1 MMGGGLGAQLVT
13 QTLNGLSFGMLL
25 FLVASGLTVIFG
37 LMRVL
42 SLVHGSLYLVGGY
55 VAFTVQRA
63 TGTFHMALGVAVLVC
78 ALLAFAIERLVH
90 RQLYVGL
97 QLNQVLLTMGLAFV
111 IGDSVLWVWG
121 GNPQTVSPPEILRGS
136 LALGLGIRY
145 PRYRLLIIGIGLATA
160 VVFHLVWNRTRLGA
174 VLRAGVDDAEMLRG
188 LGLRIGIV
196 LSAVFTSGG
205 ALAAFAGTLG
215 GPFIGVYPGLDF
227 EVILLSVIIVV
238 VGGVGSL
245 MGAFLGSITI
255 GLLDA
260 FSKAYFPVL
269 SYFAMF
275 GPMIVILAF
284 KPTGLFGA
292 DRT

>member
-1 MMGGGLGAQLVT
+1 MGGGLAAQLVA

-25 FLVASGLTVIFG
+25 FLVSSGLTVIFG

-55 VAFTVQRA
+55 LAFTVQRA
-63 TGTFHMALGVAVLVC
+63 TGAFSLALAAAVLGCGV
-78 ALLAFAIERLVH
+78 LAFGIERLLH

-97 QLNQVLLTMGLAFV
+97 QLNQVLLTMGLAFA
-111 IGDSVLWVWG
+111 IGDAVLWYWG
-121 GNPQTVSPPEILRGS
+121 GNPQTVSPPAFLRGS
-136 LALGLGIRY
+136 LSLGFGILY

-160 VVFHLVWNRTRLGA
+160 VAFRLLWEGTRLGA

-188 LGLRIGIV
+188 LGVRIGIAF
-196 LSAVFTSGG
+196 SAVFAAGG

-215 GPFIGVYPGLDF
+215 GPFLGVYPGLDF
-227 EVILLSVIIVV
+227 EVILLSVVIVV

-245 MGAFLGSITI
+245 TGAFLGSIVI

-260 FSKAYFPVL
+260 FSKAYFPVF

-275 GPMIVILAF
+275 GPMILILAF
-284 KPTGLFGA
+284 RPTGLFGA
-292 DRT
+292 DRA

>member
-1 MMGGGLGAQLVT
+1 MGGGAASQLVA
-13 QTLNGLSFGMLL
+13 QILNGLSFGMLL
-25 FLVASGLTVIFG
+25 FLVSSGLTVIFG

-42 SLVHGSLYLVGGY
+42 SLVHGSLYLFGGY
-55 VAFTVQRA
+55 LAFTVQRA
-63 TGTFHMALGVAVLVC
+63 TGKFHLALIVAVLGC
-78 ALLAFAIERLVH
+78 SLLAWVIERLLH

-111 IGDSVLWVWG
+111 IGDFVLWYWG
-121 GNPQTVSPPEILRGS
+121 GNPQTVTPPEILRGS
-136 LALGLGIRY
+136 LSLGFGIVY
-145 PRYRLLIIGIGLATA
+145 PRYRLLIIGIGLAIA
-160 VVFHLVWNRTRLGA
+160 ALFHLVWDRTRLGA
-174 VLRAGVDDAEMLRG
+174 ILRAGVDDAEMLRG
-188 LGLRIGIV
+188 LGVRIGIV
-196 LSAVFTSGG
+196 FTAVFAGGG

-215 GPFIGVYPGLDF
+215 GPFLGVYPGLDF
-227 EVILLSVIIVV
+227 EVILLSVVIVV

-245 MGAFLGSITI
+245 TGAFLGSIVI

-260 FSKAYFPVL
+260 FSKAYFPVF

-275 GPMIVILAF
+275 GPMILILAF